1 MEFARDFA
9 DLVNGLQY
17 LPEREKI
24 ILLALIN
31 TQRTALNGDKAK
43 IERLIGQTIIAVAI
57 EKTRLAHSEAQAD
70 SSVVARLRDSQAA
83 AGSLA
88 R

>member
-1 MEFARDFA
+1 MEYTRDFGE
-9 DLVNGLQY
+9 LVNGLQY

-43 IERLIGQTIIAVAI
+43 IERLIGQTIIAIAN
-57 EKTRLAHSEAQAD
+57 EKTGHTQAPAD
-70 SSVVARLRDSQAA
+70 SNVVARLRDSQPA